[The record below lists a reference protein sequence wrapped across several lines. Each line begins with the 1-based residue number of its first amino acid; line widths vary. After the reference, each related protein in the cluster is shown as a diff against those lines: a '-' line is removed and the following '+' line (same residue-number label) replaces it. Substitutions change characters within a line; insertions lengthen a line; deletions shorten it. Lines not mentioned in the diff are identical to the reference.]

1 MSAGSVD
8 LFTVEVIK
16 RALVSAAE
24 QMFVALGRTAKSSVI
39 YEVLDYGCAVVD
51 RAGRM
56 VAQANGIPPFIGVLT
71 DAVRDVLAK
80 FRGRIRPGDV
90 FMTND
95 PYMGGATHQNDVV
108 LVAPVFFDGE
118 LVMFA
123 ASKAHWNDVGGKD
136 PGSWSPSATDIY
148 QEGIQ
153 FPVVRLVSAS
163 EEVEDIVEMVSRNV
177 RAPELTL
184 GDMRAQAASLHVA
197 ARRVAEL
204 CGKFGVEA
212 VLEAIEIS
220 IDQGRHLALAELRS
234 LPHGVYE
241 AEEFIDDDGLGGDPV
256 PVHVRVTL
264 SDDEF
269 IVDFTGTGKTC
280 AGPINCPLS
289 VLISTVKFAYQ
300 SVLSPHAA
308 PNEGFFAPL
317 RIVVPEDTVFNPKRP
332 APISTYWESDA
343 YSGDV
348 IWRALA
354 AALPDRIPAGHFLSV
369 CGTTVSGISD
379 DTGEWFF
386 SVEPNAG
393 GWGAAAGKDGE
404 SALVCTNDGE
414 TYILSAEVAETRYP
428 LLVEQFALHAAN
440 AGDGAR
446 RGGLGIVKDYRIRN
460 SRASVTASFGRHLY
474 PPWGFAGG
482 HDGSPNGV
490 EVYYP
495 DGRIDRRGRLSGE
508 IMPAGTLVR
517 FITGTGGGYGEP
529 MTRSPE
535 DVRVDVENGYVSREA
550 ADSVYGVVLRGDPV
564 AVDVRA
570 TERRRGKGNPPAST
584 GSPQSPK
591 TKPRVPKA
599 KP

>member
-1 MSAGSVD
+1 VTTRPVD
-8 LFTVEVIK
+8 PFTVEVIK

-39 YEVLDYGCAVVD
+39 YEVLDYGCAVID
-51 RAGRM
+51 REGRM

-71 DAVRDVLAK
+71 DAVRDVLGK

-118 LVMFA
+118 LVLFA

-153 FPVVRLVSAS
+153 FPVVRLVAAG
-163 EEVEDIVEMVSRNV
+163 EEVEDIVQIVARNV

-184 GDMRAQAASLHVA
+184 GDMRAQAASLQVA
-197 ARRVAEL
+197 ARRVGEL
-204 CGKFGVEA
+204 CGKFGVAA
-212 VLEAIEIS
+212 VLEAIDLSME
-220 IDQGRHLALAELRS
+220 QGRRHALAELRT

-241 AEEFIDDDGLGGDPV
+241 AEEFIDDDGLGGEPV
-256 PVHVRVTL
+256 PVRVRVTL
-264 SDDEF
+264 TDEEF
-269 IVDFTGTGKTC
+269 VVDFTGTGRTC

-289 VLISTVKFAYQ
+289 VLISTVRFAYQ
-300 SVLSPHAA
+300 SVLSPHAS
-308 PNEGFFAPL
+308 PNDGFFSPL

-332 APISTYWESDA
+332 APVSTYWESDA

-354 AALPDRIPAGHFLSV
+354 AALPDRIPAGHFLSA

-379 DTGEWFF
+379 ATGEWFF

-428 LLVEQFALHAAN
+428 LLVEQFALHAAD
-440 AGDGAR
+440 AGHGAR
-446 RGGLGIVKDYRIRN
+446 RGGLGIVKDYRVRN

-482 HDGSPNGV
+482 QDGSPNRV
-490 EVYYP
+490 EVHRL
-495 DGRIDRRGRLSGE
+495 DGRVDRLGRLSGE
-508 IMPAGTLVR
+508 IVPAGTLVR
-517 FITGTGGGYGEP
+517 FITGTGGGYGDP
-529 MTRSPE
+529 LARPPA
-535 DVRVDVENGYVSREA
+535 DVLRDVENGYVSPKA
-550 ADSVYGVVLRGDPV
+550 AESVYGVVLRGDPPS
-564 AVDVRA
+564 VDARA
-570 TERRRGKGNPPAST
+570 TERRRAERKPVPQSQEEST
-584 GSPQSPK
+584 G
-591 TKPRVPKA
+591 
-599 KP
+599 

>member
-1 MSAGSVD
+1 MTSHPVD
-8 LFTVEVIK
+8 PFTVEVIK

-51 RAGRM
+51 REGRM

-108 LVAPVFFDGE
+108 LVAPVFFEGE
-118 LVMFA
+118 LVLFA

-153 FPVVRLVSAS
+153 FPVVRLVDAG
-163 EEVEDIVEMVSRNV
+163 EEVEDIVQIVARNV
-177 RAPELTL
+177 RAPGLTL
-184 GDMRAQAASLHVA
+184 GDMRAQAASLQVA
-197 ARRVAEL
+197 ARRIGEL
-204 CGKFGVEA
+204 CGKFGVPT
-212 VLEAIEIS
+212 VLEAIDLSLE
-220 IDQGRHLALAELRS
+220 QGRRHALAELRS
-234 LPHGVYE
+234 LPHGTYE

-256 PVHVRVTL
+256 PVRVRVTL

-269 IVDFTGTGKTC
+269 IVDFTGTGRTC

-300 SVLSPHAA
+300 SVLSPHAT

-332 APISTYWESDA
+332 APVSTYWEADA
-343 YSGDV
+343 YAGDV
-348 IWRALA
+348 IWKALA
-354 AALPDRIPAGHFLSV
+354 AVLPDRIPAGHFLSV

-379 DTGEWFF
+379 ATGEWFF

-393 GWGAAAGKDGE
+393 GWGAAVKKDGE
-404 SALVCTNDGE
+404 SALVCTADGE

-428 LLVEQFALHAAN
+428 FLVEQFALDAAD
-440 AGDGAR
+440 AGHGAR

-474 PPWGFAGG
+474 PPWGLAGG
-482 HDGSPNGV
+482 GDGSPNRV
-490 EVYYP
+490 EVHYP
-495 DGRIDRRGRLSGE
+495 DGRVDGRGRFSGE
-508 IMPAGTLVR
+508 IVPTGTLVR
-517 FITGTGGGYGEP
+517 FITGSGGGYGDP
-529 MTRSPE
+529 MARPAA
-535 DVRVDVENGYVSREA
+535 DVLRDVENGYVSPKA
-550 ADSVYGVVLRGDPV
+550 AESVYGVVLRGNPLS
-564 AVDVRA
+564 VDALA
-570 TERRRGKGNPPAST
+570 TERRR
-584 GSPQSPK
+584 
-591 TKPRVPKA
+591 A
-599 KP
+599 KRRPDPS